1 MFEAMPS
8 QTVPRGQIPVACG
21 KDYIDKESHPFKRFL
36 NSFLINKMAFGK
48 MIGQTHC
55 KVLLV

>member
-21 KDYIDKESHPFKRFL
+21 KDYIDKGFL
-36 NSFLINKMAFGK
+36 NSFLINKMAFAK
-48 MIGQTHC
+48 MIWQTH
-55 KVLLV
+55 L